1 MKIVMF
7 CDKYLYRK
15 LNMAF
20 PKYSENDAVIGSLF
34 SEDEFD
40 NFHVLDKDFIN
51 LAFNSVD
58 GIKDIYLLL
67 IQKSWYSDPTCIN
80 ICKYVKLLH
89 PETNIVFFM
98 DEPYASHLYFCDRI
112 VKEQL
117 GFLAYDTDELKT
129 ILMNGFNVSQ
139 DDYTLPKLSQ
149 SKIKIL
155 EKQYMNS

>member
-1 MKIVMF
+1 
-7 CDKYLYRK
+7 
-15 LNMAF
+15 MAF

-51 LAFNSVD
+51 LAFNPVD

-149 SKIKIL
+149 SKIKKL